1 LSHHH
6 LMDYIVYLLSKG
18 GVGFLEWRGKVDL
31 LQQCLRA
38 PDDFVVARES
48 PCEVGEE
55 LISHA
60 FERLVIALSHL
71 SSKILELAQPSLT
84 LWPSF
89 PVVASFG
96 SLLP

>member
-1 LSHHH
+1 
-6 LMDYIVYLLSKG
+6 MDYVVYLLSKG
-18 GVGFLEWRGKVDL
+18 GVVFLGWHGKVDL
-31 LQQCLRA
+31 LQQCLWA
-38 PDDFVVARES
+38 PDDFDVARES

-60 FERLVIALSHL
+60 FESPVIALSHL

-84 LWPSF
+84 LWRSF
-89 PVVASFG
+89 LVVASFG